1 VLGTHH
7 PDRQMRESM
16 TDRWYKADVVFDC
29 PNCGKRSVETLIANA
44 SRHNPGGVAE
54 GVRKTVAPLTCRVCN
69 KPAPGG
75 QQFQIGMN
83 DLKPEDVSKL
93 NLKLPEIPAFPAE
106 KPCPCGLH
114 GKTYGECCSGKGH
127 HAMGNAMLLG
137 STPIIVPG
145 ARTHIS
151 SSVVMGDTRF
161 RPLWNRLFYSPQ
173 EQPFH
178 QFLDGLVVDT
188 MGKEWFEQQLT
199 LPYDKQNAIVRWRSS
214 TISLLKKPGDADD
227 AISTGH
233 TLTGPAKAYLC
244 LGYDLYWLQ
253 LVHKLPE
260 SLVKRLKEFQP
271 FQGARYEILIA
282 AVFARAGF
290 DIDWIDDTKATGKHP
305 EFIATHRQTQ
315 QKVGVETKSRKRQGS
330 YNFAG
335 TVSPETHLKGDVF
348 GLYETAIK
356 QSPQGGLPF
365 LIFIDANVPDTIPA
379 GIPGYSDFSIDA
391 VPWMKEIR
399 DGLVAI
405 WQASEQASSESAV
418 FVTNLA
424 FYYGSNDEPSPA
436 GMGSFFPSLKPQVP
450 IVNEPMIQDLI
461 YCLKFYAE
469 VPRQI

>member
-1 VLGTHH
+1 
-7 PDRQMRESM
+7 M
-16 TDRWYKADVVFDC
+16 
-29 PNCGKRSVETLIANA
+29 
-44 SRHNPGGVAE
+44 
-54 GVRKTVAPLTCRVCN
+54 
-69 KPAPGG
+69 
-75 QQFQIGMN
+75 
-83 DLKPEDVSKL
+83 
-93 NLKLPEIPAFPAE
+93 
-106 KPCPCGLH
+106 
-114 GKTYGECCSGKGH
+114 
-127 HAMGNAMLLG
+127 
-137 STPIIVPG
+137 
-145 ARTHIS
+145 
-151 SSVVMGDTRF
+151 
-161 RPLWNRLFYSPQ
+161 
-173 EQPFH
+173 
-178 QFLDGLVVDT
+178 
-188 MGKEWFEQQLT
+188 
-199 LPYDKQNAIVRWRSS
+199 
-214 TISLLKKPGDADD
+214 
-227 AISTGH
+227 
-233 TLTGPAKAYLC
+233 
-244 LGYDLYWLQ
+244 
-253 LVHKLPE
+253 
-260 SLVKRLKEFQP
+260 
-271 FQGARYEILIA
+271 
-282 AVFARAGF
+282 FARAGF

-424 FYYGSNDEPSPA
+424 FYYGSNDEPSPN